1 MTRASKSVYHP
12 QGDANNFKTV
22 EETLDTLDDRATASE
37 ADIATLQSDLTSEV
51 ADLQGQIDDITARPA
66 PDIGAAISFVENQNY
81 RMDQK
86 ASVAYTI
93 DEVVSIC
100 DSGTCTATVYIDGVA
115 ITATANSVSTSEQT
129 RTPTAANAVAVGSD
143 VRVTI
148 TSNSACEGALIKC
161 KCSYT

>member
-1 MTRASKSVYHP
+1 MTTNPLPIPQPDGLNDAKGQTTQTGYRYFQSLDKSARAN
-12 QGDANNFKTV
+12 A
-22 EETLDTLDDRATASE
+22 ETLSTLAS
-37 ADIATLQSDLTSEV
+37 
-51 ADLQGQIDDITARPA
+51 RPA
-66 PDIGAAISFVENQNY
+66 PDIGVAIAFVENQNY

-129 RTPTAANAVAVGSD
+129 RTPTAANSVAVGSD

-148 TSNSACEGALIKC
+148 TSNSSCEGALIKC

>member
-1 MTRASKSVYHP
+1 MTTMPTPTPQPSGLLDAKGGLTQTGYRHIESLGKS
-12 QGDANNFKTV
+12 ARSSA
-22 EETLDTLDDRATASE
+22 ES
-37 ADIATLQSDLTSEV
+37 IATIE
-51 ADLQGQIDDITARPA
+51 ARPA
-66 PDIGAAISFVENQNY
+66 PDIGVAIAFVENQNY

-129 RTPTAANAVAVGSD
+129 RTPTAANSVAVGSD